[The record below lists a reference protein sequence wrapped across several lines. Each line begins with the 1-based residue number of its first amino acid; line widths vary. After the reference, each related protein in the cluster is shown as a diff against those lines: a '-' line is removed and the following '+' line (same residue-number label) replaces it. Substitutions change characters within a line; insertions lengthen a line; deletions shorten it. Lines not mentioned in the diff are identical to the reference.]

1 MKIGFDGKRAAN
13 NFTGLGNYSRSL
25 IAQLAS
31 FFPQN
36 QYLVYI
42 QKIKDHPQVAD
53 FLKDKQIK
61 VCLPQK
67 PGLLW
72 RTSGIKKQL
81 ISDELDL
88 FHGLSHEIP
97 FGINKTGIASVVT
110 IHDLIFLKFPRYF
123 KVIDRFIY
131 KLKAKYACR
140 HADRIVAISECTKRD
155 IVSFFNISPNKID
168 VVYQSCDDSFKADA
182 DAKFNETVRAKFSLP
197 ANYILN
203 VGTIETRK
211 NLVTLI
217 KALKNVDST
226 YKLVVVGRKTGYMEL
241 VNQEIDKLGLRER
254 VIFLQNVPFNE
265 LPAIYQMAKVFAYP
279 SLYEGFG
286 IPITE
291 AIFSKVPVVAATGS
305 CLEEAGGNTSLYV
318 SPLDH
323 AALASA
329 INQIIASPELHQKMI
344 TEGLTHVKRFD
355 NDVIANDMIN
365 VYNTTLSA
373 KNN

>member
-36 QYLVYI
+36 QYLVYT
-42 QKIKDHPQVAD
+42 QKIKDRPQVTE
-53 FLKDKQIK
+53 FLKDKHIR
-61 VCLPQK
+61 VCTPEN

-81 ISDELDL
+81 LKDKIDL

-97 FGINKTGIASVVT
+97 LGIDKTGIASIVT
-110 IHDLIFLKFPRYF
+110 IHDLIFLKFPQYF
-123 KVIDRFIY
+123 NPVDRFIY
-131 KLKAKYACR
+131 QIKSRYACK

-155 IVSFFNISPNKID
+155 IISFYKIDADKID
-168 VVYQSCDDSFKADA
+168 VVYQSCDNSFKAEPDHA
-182 DAKFNETVRAKFSLP
+182 FNETIRTKFSLP
-197 ANYILN
+197 GNYILN
-203 VGTIETRK
+203 VGTIEPRK
-211 NLVTLI
+211 SLLTLI
-217 KALKNVDST
+217 KALKSIDPSC
-226 YKLVVVGRKTGYMEL
+226 KLVVVGRKTSYIRL
-241 VNQEIDKLGLRER
+241 VDKEIARLGLKER
-254 VIFLQNVPFNE
+254 VMFLENVPFNE

-286 IPITE
+286 IPIIE
-291 AIFSKVPVVAATGS
+291 ALYSKVPVVAAKGS
-305 CLEEAGGNTSLYV
+305 CLEEAGGNHSFYIP
-318 SPLDH
+318 PLDH
-323 AALASA
+323 NALASA
-329 INQIIASPELHQKMI
+329 INQIIASPELQNEMI
-344 TEGLTHVKRFD
+344 TEGLAYVKRFG
-355 NDVIANDMIN
+355 NEVIAKDMIN

>member
-36 QYLVYI
+36 QYLVYT
-42 QKIKDHPQVAD
+42 QKIKDRAQVTE
-53 FLKDKQIK
+53 FLKDKRIR
-61 VCLPQK
+61 VCRPEN

-81 ISDELDL
+81 LNDKIDL

-97 FGINKTGIASVVT
+97 LGIDKTGIASIVT
-110 IHDLIFLKFPRYF
+110 IHDLIFLKFPQYF
-123 KVIDRFIY
+123 NPIDRFIY
-131 KLKAKYACR
+131 RMKCRYACG

-155 IVSFFNISPNKID
+155 IISFYKINPNKID
-168 VVYQSCDDSFKADA
+168 VVYQSCDDSFKAEPDHS
-182 DAKFNETVRAKFSLP
+182 FNETIRNKFSLP
-197 ANYILN
+197 QQYILN
-203 VGTIETRK
+203 VGTIEIRK
-211 NLVTLI
+211 NLLTLI
-217 KALKNVDST
+217 KALKNVDPAC
-226 YKLVVVGRKTGYMEL
+226 KLVVVGRKTSYMDL
-241 VNQEIDKLGLRER
+241 VNKEIDRLDLRER
-254 VIFLQNVPFNE
+254 VVFLEDVPFKD

-286 IPITE
+286 IPIIE
-291 AIFSKVPVVAATGS
+291 ALYSQVPVVAAKGS
-305 CLEEAGGNTSLYV
+305 CLEEAGGNNSFYI

-323 AALASA
+323 PALASA
-329 INQIIASPELHQKMI
+329 INQIIASPELQNKMV
-344 TEGLTHVKRFD
+344 TEGLAYVKRFG
-355 NDVIANDMIN
+355 NEVIAKDMIH
-365 VYNTTLSA
+365 VYHTTLSA